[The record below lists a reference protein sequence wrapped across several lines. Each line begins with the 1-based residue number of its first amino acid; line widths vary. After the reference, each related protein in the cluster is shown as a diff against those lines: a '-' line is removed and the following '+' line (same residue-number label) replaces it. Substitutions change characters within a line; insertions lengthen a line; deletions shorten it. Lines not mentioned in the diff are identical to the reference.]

1 MKNNVK
7 KIPLSVVLM
16 FAVAAVLLVFST
28 VGGARAALTI
38 TSGEYDATMSMDYIG
53 ITLLENDTEVN
64 FRNYPGGNETKG
76 SDMGT
81 LSFGQSGEDFKFGTT
96 YDEVLKVKNSGTID
110 EYVRVTITK
119 YWADEKGNKD
129 VSLDPELIDLKLDA
143 GNVGFGKAWFE
154 DSTQKTKERT
164 VLYCANPI
172 TPGTESAPFTTTVT
186 VKNAAKT
193 KMSQVKET
201 TEVDGKTVTK
211 ITTTYDY
218 GDKYFHV
225 EVKADGV
232 QTHNPADALKSA
244 WGVTGSFSG
253 TTLTGVSN

>member
-1 MKNNVK
+1 MNKNVK
-7 KIPLSVVLM
+7 KVPLSVILM

-28 VGGARAALTI
+28 VGGARAALSI
-38 TSGEYDATMSMDYIG
+38 TSGEYDATLSMDYIG
-53 ITLLENDTEVN
+53 ITLVENGNEVN

-76 SDMGT
+76 SDMGE
-81 LSFGQSGEDFKFGTT
+81 LKFGQDGEDFKFDQT

-110 EYVRVTITK
+110 EYIRVTVTK
-119 YWADEKGNKD
+119 YWADEQGNKD
-129 VSLDPELIDLKLDA
+129 VNLDPELIDLKFDTN
-143 GNVGFGKAWFE
+143 NVGSGKAWFE
-154 DSTQKTKERT
+154 DTTQHTKERT

-172 TPGTESAPFTTTVT
+172 APNAESAAFTTNIT
-186 VKNAAKT
+186 VKNAVKT
-193 KMSQVKET
+193 KVTQTKET
-201 TEVDGKTVTK
+201 SEVDGKTVTK

-225 EVKADGV
+225 EIKADGV
-232 QTHNPADALKSA
+232 QTHNPAAAMQSA